1 MGRKDII
8 ERMSFPS
15 IHIGQF
21 GMLNLQQENNSKD
34 DMELLPLTVIKTKPK
49 TPLIHH
55 GKIKEKLEQGYHAR

>member
-1 MGRKDII
+1 
-8 ERMSFPS
+8 
-15 IHIGQF
+15 
-21 GMLNLQQENNSKD
+21 MLNLQQENNSKD